1 MRPTRRYLAIALMGA
16 GLLGAYWAVSA
27 QEGGPLWAP
36 PPVFPTGTATPV
48 STGVDKKA
56 PAKSPQRTN
65 PSRNS
70 AKADPTLIVPA
81 EAYDLP
87 RPLHSE
93 AKSGASDLLQV
104 GGAAPPPVFPP
115 HAPAPK
121 QAKEAIAPPP
131 LPAIDTSPLPV
142 PMPMPIVDPTKA
154 LIVEPAT
161 KEPRPKKSAET
172 ELQFPPPAVL
182 FSPPALTPVAR
193 KDAAAPA
200 PSVVLPPPSVIPEPT
215 RAPLAPTP
223 TVQAEK
229 PKAFERI
236 ESPAKSVPPVL
247 VEPGP
252 IPPDSGRAQEQVQ
265 KPLTPPP
272 VLAPHNNALAHLQTP
287 TVTLEKRGPSSLQRG
302 QQQPYQIVIRNLGPA
317 PAQQVHV
324 EDEFPANV
332 RIHVANPMP
341 QLQGNK
347 AVWVLPVLPVNGEQV
362 LSLLLEA
369 SADAEMNGRTSVHV
383 AATSQ
388 TTATAT
394 PPRSDTAPMVIQLAG
409 PSQVAVGK
417 PAVFEIRVAN
427 QSAQPLTGIVLHGML
442 PEGLDTPQGR
452 AIEGEVEST
461 IAPGESKTLKM
472 PASAVKPGRYTVAVK
487 VTTQT
492 GHEASATAVIDIVA
506 ETLHLQQAP
515 TARLFAGRDGDLR
528 VDVTNYTGKS
538 LRNVAVADRL
548 PDGLDFVAASERG
561 LYQANSRTVYWL
573 IDRMPPGQART
584 LVVRVNGVK
593 AGQLQNVVFAKADG
607 VAEMQSAAVVA
618 LEGIS
623 DLALRIVD
631 RDNPLELGKDT
642 VYEILVRNPGN
653 APASNVQ
660 LQVQFP
666 PGLMPKNVEGNTKF
680 SMDRHTVLFAPI
692 PSLGPNGQAIYRVS
706 ALAQSIGDQRVRFAL
721 ASEQV
726 RLPIQREI
734 STIVYADKNP

>member
-1 MRPTRRYLAIALMGA
+1 MGA

-27 QEGGPLWAP
+27 QEGGRLWAP

-48 STGVDKKA
+48 SKGVDKKA
-56 PAKSPQRTN
+56 PAKSPQRAD
-65 PSRNS
+65 PSRNTT
-70 AKADPTLIVPA
+70 KADPTLIVPA
-81 EAYDLP
+81 EAYDVP
-87 RPLHSE
+87 RPVQSE
-93 AKSGASDLLQV
+93 PTPGASDLLQV
-104 GGAAPPPVFPP
+104 QGAAPPPVFPP
-115 HAPAPK
+115 PSPERKKAK
-121 QAKEAIAPPP
+121 QPIAPPP
-131 LPAIDTSPLPV
+131 LPAIDTDPLPV
-142 PMPMPIVDPTKA
+142 PMPMPPVDPTKA

-161 KEPRPKKSAET
+161 KEPRPKKSAVPEM
-172 ELQFPPPAVL
+172 QYPPPAVL
-182 FSPPALTPVAR
+182 FPPPALTPETK

-200 PSVVLPPPSVIPEPT
+200 PNLVLPPPSVMPETT
-215 RAPLAPTP
+215 RAPLAPTSLA
-223 TVQAEK
+223 QADK
-229 PKAFERI
+229 PKAFVRI
-236 ESPAKSVPPVL
+236 ESAARSVPPVL
-247 VEPGP
+247 LEPGP
-252 IPPDSGRAQEQVQ
+252 IPPDPGRTQEQVQ
-265 KPLTPPP
+265 KPITPPP
-272 VLAPHNNALAHLQTP
+272 VPAPHNNALAHLQTP
-287 TVTLEKRGPSSLQRG
+287 SVTLEKRGPSSLRRG

-317 PAQQVHV
+317 PAQQVHI
-324 EDEFPANV
+324 EDELPANV

-347 AVWVLPVLPVNGEQV
+347 AVWVLPVLPVNSEQI

-369 SADAEMNGRTSVHV
+369 SADVEINGRTSVYL

-388 TTATAT
+388 TSAPARR
-394 PPRSDTAPMVIQLAG
+394 PRSETAPMVIQLAG
-409 PSQVAVGK
+409 PNQIAVGK
-417 PAVFEIRVAN
+417 PAVFEVRVSN

-442 PEGLDTPQGR
+442 PEGLNTPQGR
-452 AIEGEVEST
+452 AIEGEVGST

-472 PASAVKPGRYTVAVK
+472 PASAVKPGHYTVAVK

-515 TARLFAGRDGDLR
+515 AARLFVGRDGDLR
-528 VDVTNYTGKS
+528 IDVTNDTHKP

-573 IDRMPPGQART
+573 IDQMPPGQTRT

-593 AGQLQNVVFAKADG
+593 AGQHQNVVFAKADG
-607 VAEMQSAAVVA
+607 IAEMQSASVVA

-623 DLALRIVD
+623 DLTLRVVD

-660 LQVQFP
+660 LQAQFP
-666 PGLMPKNVEGNTKF
+666 RGLMPKNAEGNTKF
-680 SMDRHTVLFAPI
+680 SMDRHTVLFEPI
-692 PSLGPNGQAIYRVS
+692 PSLGPGGQAIYRVS

-734 STIVYADKNP
+734 STIVYSDKIR

>member
-1 MRPTRRYLAIALMGA
+1 VRPTRRYLAIALMGA

-27 QEGGPLWAP
+27 QEGGPLGAP
-36 PPVFPTGTATPV
+36 PAVFPTDTAAPV
-48 STGVDKKA
+48 SKGVDSKA
-56 PAKSPQRTN
+56 LGKFPKRTN
-65 PSRNS
+65 PPRNTT
-70 AKADPTLIVPA
+70 KADPTLIVPA
-81 EAYDLP
+81 EAYDVP
-87 RPLHSE
+87 RPVQSE
-93 AKSGASDLLQV
+93 PKPRTSDLLRVQ
-104 GGAAPPPVFPP
+104 GAAPPPVFPP
-115 HAPAPK
+115 PAPK
-121 QAKEAIAPPP
+121 PKQAQQAIAPPP
-131 LPAIDTSPLPV
+131 LPAIDTNPLPV

-161 KEPRPKKSAET
+161 KEPRPKKSAVP

-182 FSPPALTPVAR
+182 FPAPALTPEAK
-193 KDAAAPA
+193 KDPAAPA
-200 PSVVLPPPSVIPEPT
+200 PSLVLPPPSVIPETTQAP
-215 RAPLAPTP
+215 RAPTA

-229 PKAFERI
+229 PKGFVRI
-236 ESPAKSVPPVL
+236 ESAARSVPPVL
-247 VEPGP
+247 AEPGP
-252 IPPDSGRAQEQVQ
+252 IPPDPVRAQDQVQ
-265 KPLTPPP
+265 KPVAPPP

-287 TVTLEKRGPSSLQRG
+287 SVTLEKRGPSSLRRG
-302 QQQPYQIVIRNLGPA
+302 QQQPYEIVIRNLGPA

-324 EDEFPANV
+324 EDELPANV

-369 SADAEMNGRTSVHV
+369 SADAEMKNRTSVYV

-388 TTATAT
+388 TTATA
-394 PPRSDTAPMVIQLAG
+394 PRPRSDTAPMMIQLAG
-409 PSQVAVGK
+409 PNLIALGQ

-442 PEGLDTPQGR
+442 PEGLNTPQGR
-452 AIEGEVEST
+452 AIEGQVDST

-515 TARLFAGRDGDLR
+515 AARLFVGRDGDLR
-528 VDVTNYTGKS
+528 VDVTNYTSKA

-573 IDRMPPGQART
+573 IDQMPPGKTRT

-593 AGQLQNVVFAKADG
+593 AGQQQNVVFAKADG
-607 VAEMQSAAVVA
+607 VAEMQSAGVVA
-618 LEGIS
+618 LEGIA
-623 DLALRIVD
+623 DLSLRVTD
-631 RDNPLELGKDT
+631 RDNPLELGKET
-642 VYEILVRNPGN
+642 VYEIWVRNPGN
-653 APASNVQ
+653 APAGNVQ

-666 PGLMPKNVEGNTKF
+666 PGLMPKNAEGKTKF
-680 SMDRHTVLFAPI
+680 SMDRRTVLFEPI
-692 PSLGPNGQAIYRVS
+692 RSLPPHGQATYRVS
-706 ALAQSIGDQRVRFAL
+706 ALAKSIGDQRVRFAI
-721 ASEQV
+721 ASDQV
-726 RLPIQREI
+726 RVPIQREI
-734 STIVYADKNP
+734 STIVYSDKMP

>member
-27 QEGGPLWAP
+27 QEGGPLGAP
-36 PPVFPTGTATPV
+36 PAIFPTDTAAPV
-48 STGVDKKA
+48 SKDIDRKVLGKFPK
-56 PAKSPQRTN
+56 RTN
-65 PSRNS
+65 PPRNTT
-70 AKADPTLIVPA
+70 KADPTLIVPA
-81 EAYDLP
+81 EAYDVP
-87 RPLHSE
+87 RPVHSE
-93 AKSGASDLLQV
+93 SKRGASDLLQV
-104 GGAAPPPVFPP
+104 QGVAPPPVFPP
-115 HAPAPK
+115 PTPEPK
-121 QAKEAIAPPP
+121 QAKKATAPPP
-131 LPAIDTSPLPV
+131 LPAIDTNPLPV
-142 PMPMPIVDPTKA
+142 PMPMPVVDPTKA

-161 KEPRPKKSAET
+161 KEPRAQKPPVP
-172 ELQFPPPAVL
+172 ELQFPPPADL
-182 FSPPALTPVAR
+182 FPPPALTPETK

-200 PSVVLPPPSVIPEPT
+200 PSVVLPPPSAIPEPT

-229 PKAFERI
+229 PRAFVRI
-236 ESPAKSVPPVL
+236 ESAGSTVPPVL

-252 IPPDSGRAQEQVQ
+252 IPPDPGRAQEQVV
-265 KPLTPPP
+265 KPATPPP
-272 VLAPHNNALAHLQTP
+272 VLTPHNIALAHLQSP
-287 TVTLEKRGPSSLQRG
+287 SVTLEKQGPSSLRRG

-317 PAQQVHV
+317 PAQQVQV
-324 EDEFPANV
+324 EDELPANV
-332 RIHVANPMP
+332 RILAANPMP
-341 QLQGNK
+341 QRQGNK
-347 AVWVLPVLPVNGEQV
+347 AVWVLPVLAVNGEQV
-362 LSLLLEA
+362 LSLVLEA
-369 SADAEMNGRTSVHV
+369 LADAEMNGRASLYV
-383 AATSQ
+383 ASISQ
-388 TTATAT
+388 TTTTARRA
-394 PPRSDTAPMVIQLAG
+394 RSDAAPMVIHLAG
-409 PSQVAVGK
+409 PNQIAVGK
-417 PAVFEIRVAN
+417 PAVFDIRVLN

-442 PEGLDTPQGR
+442 PEGLNTPQGR

-515 TARLFAGRDGDLR
+515 AARLFVGRDGDLR
-528 VDVTNYTGKS
+528 VDVTNSTGRP

-548 PDGLDFVAASERG
+548 PDGLNFVAASERG

-573 IDRMPPGQART
+573 IDQMPPGQTRT

-593 AGQLQNVVFAKADG
+593 AGQHQNVVFAKADG
-607 VAEMQSAAVVA
+607 IAELQSASVVA

-623 DLALRIVD
+623 DLTLRVLD

-653 APASNVQ
+653 APARNVQ

-666 PGLMPKNVEGNTKF
+666 RGLMAKNAEGNTKF
-680 SMDRHTVLFAPI
+680 SMDRHTVRFDPI
-692 PSLGPNGQAIYRVS
+692 PALEPHGQAIYRVS

-734 STIVYADKNP
+734 STIVYSD